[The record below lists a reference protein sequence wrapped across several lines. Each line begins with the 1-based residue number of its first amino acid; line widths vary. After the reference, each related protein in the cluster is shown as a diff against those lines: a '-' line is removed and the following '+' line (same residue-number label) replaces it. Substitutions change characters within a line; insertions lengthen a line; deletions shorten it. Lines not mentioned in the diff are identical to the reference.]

1 MNIEH
6 RADLFDGMMKFV
18 TVRDLLQDEDSAL
31 LLTLTSW
38 AGTGQVG
45 RAVTSISRIQKDG
58 HD

>member
-1 MNIEH
+1 MKIEH
-6 RADLFDGMMKFV
+6 RADLFDGLMKFV

-38 AGTGQVG
+38 AGTGLVG
-45 RAVTSISRIQKDG
+45 PAVASIFRIQKDG